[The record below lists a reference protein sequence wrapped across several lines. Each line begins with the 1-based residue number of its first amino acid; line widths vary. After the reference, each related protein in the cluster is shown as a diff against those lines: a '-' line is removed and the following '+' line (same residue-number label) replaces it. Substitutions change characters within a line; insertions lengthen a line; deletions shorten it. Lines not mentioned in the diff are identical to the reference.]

1 MEQQRRQQLQQDAL
15 RKLSKNRNDIYRS
28 VTVYGDQVY
37 DAFERMLKISTLTAG
52 PYQVAKIIVLIGRT
66 SESAI
71 CYIEGVDPK
80 TGEKVADL
88 ADGYHDT
95 EEVSFNEEAAMIGS
109 DLDYTDFDEIEAAW
123 EIIYYKVF
131 PKAIKT
137 EILYDYKSPYTMET
151 GDTQGIEEAE
161 QTSAII
167 VWW

>member
-1 MEQQRRQQLQQDAL
+1 MKKKID
-15 RKLSKNRNDIYRS
+15 
-28 VTVYGDQVY
+28 Y
-37 DAFERMLKISTLTAG
+37 DYIVIG
-52 PYQVAKIIVLIGRT
+52 GGVAGRT
-66 SESAI
+66 AALALA
-71 CYIEGVDPK
+71 K